1 MFYYGVIPW
10 GATLRTR
17 NSGNGPTCRSL
28 SFGRRHIDVWSY
40 FLWPGTVFFRNAVG
54 LLALGFALRSEVW
67 FGVSRNL
74 DDTMTFR
81 VLATA
86 VKFFSCGSVFT

>member
-1 MFYYGVIPW
+1 MW
-10 GATLRTR
+10 L
-17 NSGNGPTCRSL
+17 
-28 SFGRRHIDVWSY
+28 
-40 FLWPGTVFFRNAVG
+40 GTVFFRNAVG